1 MLYTIN
7 ITKTINSVTKAVEM
21 AEEQSGIEI
30 SDAFVGISGDH
41 ISSLNYSGVTS
52 IQSGNQNQAIGN
64 SITDE
69 DIEKVQ
75 ELAADINIPPD
86 RRIMHVLPQEYV
98 VDNQEGIASPL
109 GLSGR
114 RLEAKVHLVTSSIN
128 TEQDIL
134 TCLDQVGINVVEFI
148 LEPLASACSVLNQD
162 EMKLGSILIDI
173 GGGTTEVAVL
183 SLGGVVNST
192 SVKAAGDR
200 FDEAIMEY
208 MRTTHKLAIG
218 ETTAERMKKDIGSA
232 SPPDD
237 GDGRS
242 MSVKGRDLIT
252 GLPEPLDPNWKFKRK
267 RS

>member
-1 MLYTIN
+1 MNDIN
-7 ITKTINSVTKAVEM
+7 KDKIVTVIDIGTTKIVVLVAEFNTEANKINKIIGLGDSISDGLNRGVVVDITKTINSVTKAVEI

-30 SDAFVGISGDH
+30 SEAFVGISGDH

-64 SITDE
+64 SITNE

-86 RRIMHVLPQEYV
+86 RRIMHILPQEYV

-134 TCLDQVGINVVEFI
+134 TCLDQVGINVIEFI
-148 LEPLASACSVLNQD
+148 LEPLASACSVLN
-162 EMKLGSILIDI
+162 
-173 GGGTTEVAVL
+173 
-183 SLGGVVNST
+183 
-192 SVKAAGDR
+192 
-200 FDEAIMEY
+200 
-208 MRTTHKLAIG
+208 
-218 ETTAERMKKDIGSA
+218 
-232 SPPDD
+232 
-237 GDGRS
+237 
-242 MSVKGRDLIT
+242 
-252 GLPEPLDPNWKFKRK
+252 
-267 RS
+267 